1 MMTVE
6 STQESCGWAVPEMEL
21 KAERQTLRK
30 YLRQRGAGRA
40 DGKIPRAR
48 QQHRWPAG
56 ALPDRAALQLMPLIT
71 LETVFSPI
79 EAEIMRTRLEA
90 GGIEAVLFDAGI
102 ASLIG
107 PGLSGVRLMVLD
119 EDEAAARA
127 LLSA

>member
-1 MMTVE
+1 
-6 STQESCGWAVPEMEL
+6 
-21 KAERQTLRK
+21 
-30 YLRQRGAGRA
+30 
-40 DGKIPRAR
+40 
-48 QQHRWPAG
+48 
-56 ALPDRAALQLMPLIT
+56 MPLIT
-71 LETVFSPI
+71 LETLFSPV
-79 EAEIMRTRLEA
+79 EAEIMRMRLEA

>member
-1 MMTVE
+1 
-6 STQESCGWAVPEMEL
+6 
-21 KAERQTLRK
+21 
-30 YLRQRGAGRA
+30 
-40 DGKIPRAR
+40 
-48 QQHRWPAG
+48 
-56 ALPDRAALQLMPLIT
+56 MPLIV
-71 LETVFSPI
+71 LETVFNPV
-79 EAEIMRTRLEA
+79 EAEIMRMTLEA